1 MFEHDIMS
9 SSVVQG
15 QDPASSRNQLQKGSN
30 SVDRKFEI
38 QPFYD
43 SSGLPVYLLHVTH
56 IIDIHI
62 AKRVAM
68 KLYNL
73 RKAAT

>member
-1 MFEHDIMS
+1 MIENDVMLSIA
-9 SSVVQG
+9 QG

-43 SSGLPVYLLHVTH
+43 SSGLSVYLLQVTH
-56 IIDIHI
+56 IIDI
-62 AKRVAM
+62 AKRVAI